1 MKIDPDA
8 VLKLAH
14 GKAMAKL
21 TKKHKSL
28 VNVSQAQIN
37 YAVKT
42 ELDNAYKAFDPEN
55 ASTRV
60 DVGAKL
66 KDPTTKKSTA
76 VLSFKPPKEYGDAL
90 KKKSYWSNPKTANS
104 FGDVPSFKAPNLK
117 FKIP

>member
-1 MKIDPDA
+1 
-8 VLKLAH
+8 
-14 GKAMAKL
+14 MAKL

-55 ASTRV
+55 PKSRAN
-60 DVGAKL
+60 VGAKL
-66 KDPTTKKSTA
+66 TDPTNKKSTA

-104 FGDVPSFKAPNLK
+104 FGDVPSFNAPKLK
-117 FKIP
+117 FPL